1 MSHLP
6 LTLLKSKSFRSC
18 MAAAAAAT
26 AATGDWGTT
35 PRSAAPFVGFGG
47 AWILEAALLAAL
59 FGMLLLL
66 LLLLLAPEP
75 APFSVREVDTLIR
88 GVSERVA
95 FDPISDWETLIAGWC
110 GWR

>member
-1 MSHLP
+1 
-6 LTLLKSKSFRSC
+6 

-35 PRSAAPFVGFGG
+35 PRSAAPFDGIGS
-47 AWILEAALLAAL
+47 AWMPAALLAAL

-95 FDPISDWETLIAGWC
+95 FDPISDCETLIVGC
-110 GWR
+110 GW